1 MLNIIWPIFII
12 VSFVYAIYSGKVSEI
27 NNEIFNST
35 KNAVE
40 LSISLLGTMCLWTG
54 IIRNCIKNEYY

>member
-1 MLNIIWPIFII
+1 MLNIIWPFFII
-12 VSFVYAIYSGKVSEI
+12 ISFIYAIYSGKVCEI

-40 LSISLLGTMCLWTG
+40 LSISLIGTMCLWTG
-54 IIRNCIKNEYY
+54 IIRNSI